1 MKYLLLLMS
10 LILPQFANAQ
20 EVANISQYQP
30 VEGSKAMVILSSIFG
45 QLGSFGANGGD
56 PFAGVISTFN
66 GAVLVIG
73 GLLVFYALLLG
84 IVGTA
89 QDGEMFGKKINATM
103 WPIRTALG
111 TAMVV
116 PLGSAGYCGIQ
127 YLVGFL
133 ISTSIGIADKTWV
146 AFVDSGN
153 LGQAISVGLVRP
165 DTKQLG
171 YTVLQSQ
178 VCLEAYKKLTHTPEA
193 LSLGGGNSN
202 FGTHVTSNNDFL
214 IYQYGDTNKQNGFTY
229 TTCGTVKVPRVQTIV
244 QAPADHSLFGNK
256 TLETESQARNQRIL
270 DKSMEQFK
278 TLESA
283 MKSQA
288 SSLVNGGTVNP
299 QAIDTII
306 NAYELAVRKVASDE
320 IMAIDAFKEV
330 SANASQDGFLG
341 VAFFYQKLTYLSDL
355 VSRSMANAPIATP
368 PVIADNIYKD
378 QYVLENAKLIDVLTK
393 TQKAQNY
400 GVSYEIGGSNSLNSV
415 NSDSDYDL
423 NSKLKDIFSLDPQ
436 SWVLSKNEHPVMAVK
451 RLGNGML
458 LLSGGGYIA
467 GEVASMA
474 ASNLQVAGYGVGE
487 PLSRAIHDA
496 TMVVS
501 MALAGTGFLLSYI
514 VPFTPTVLI
523 LAAIIGWVIACIEA
537 IIIAPVWAVMHLTAG
552 GDDFVGSGRQG
563 YRLILNLL
571 LKPTLLVFGVIASLV
586 LLPVFGNLIATIFG
600 DTFRNMNQDTNF
612 LIYITSL
619 IFGPLIY
626 GGLIFMVI
634 KRLFNAT
641 IEIPDNIMAWIT
653 NSDQTLGTSAKQIA
667 GGDGMGGNGGYAT
680 AATAAVSM
688 GTKGAMGITSA
699 PGSAYRQDNKENFDF
714 GKREE
719 RGEALRNEKASNIAE
734 IDKKVLDGI
743 KGSDLSDQQKLAQA
757 NTYSEMR
764 SRLRNDPSFMEQAS
778 KAENLTDF
786 NQILDSK
793 PEFYGRG
800 FADVSLTPKQQ
811 TTIPEAPTMNNEG
824 GSNE

>member
-10 LILPQFANAQ
+10 LLLPQFANAQ
-20 EVANISQYQP
+20 EVANLSQYQP
-30 VEGSKAMVILSSIFG
+30 AEGSKAMVILSSIFG

-73 GLLVFYALLLG
+73 GFLVFYALVLG
-84 IVGTA
+84 ILGTA

-146 AFVDSGN
+146 SFVDSGN
-153 LGQAISVGLVRP
+153 LGNAISVGLVRP

-178 VCLEAYKKLTHTPEA
+178 VCLEAYKKLTKTPA
-193 LSLGGGNSN
+193 AINLGGNNSN
-202 FGTHVTSNNDFL
+202 FGTNITSNRDFL

-229 TTCGTVKVPRVQTIV
+229 TTCGTVKIPRVQPIV
-244 QAPADHSLFGNK
+244 EAPADHSLFGNK
-256 TLETESQARNQRIL
+256 TLEAESQARNQRIL

-278 TLESA
+278 VLESA
-283 MKSQA
+283 MKSKA
-288 SSLVNGGTVNP
+288 SSLVNGGAVNP
-299 QAIDTII
+299 TEIDTII
-306 NAYELAVRKVASDE
+306 NTYELAVRKVASDE

-341 VAFFYQKLTYLSDL
+341 IAFFYQKLTYLSDL
-355 VSRSMANAPIATP
+355 VSRSMANAPVATP
-368 PVIADNIYKD
+368 PVIAENMYKD
-378 QYVLENAKLIDVLTK
+378 QYVLENAKLMDVLSK

-400 GVSYEIGGSNSLNSV
+400 GVSYELGGSNSLNSV
-415 NSDSDYDL
+415 NSDSDYDI

-458 LLSGGGYIA
+458 LLSGGGFIA
-467 GEVASMA
+467 GEMASMA

-523 LAAIIGWVIACIEA
+523 LAAIIGWTIACIEA
-537 IIIAPVWAVMHLTAG
+537 IIIAPVWAIMHLTAG

-563 YRLILNLL
+563 YRIILNLL
-571 LKPTLLVFGVIASLV
+571 LKPVLLVFGVIASLV

-612 LIYITSL
+612 VIYITSL

-626 GGLIFMVI
+626 GGLVFMVI

-641 IEIPDNIMAWIT
+641 IEIPDNIMSWIT

-688 GTKGAMGITSA
+688 ASKGGAGMLGA
-699 PGSAYRQDNKENFDF
+699 GASAYKQDNKENFDF
-714 GKREE
+714 NKRDE
-719 RGEALRNEKASNIAE
+719 RGNAMRQEKFDAITS
-734 IDKKVLDGI
+734 IDQKVLSGI
-743 KGSDLSDQQKLAQA
+743 KGSDLSDKEKMEQA
-757 NTYSEMR
+757 GTYSAFRNLMR
-764 SRLRNDPSFMEQAS
+764 ENPSFMEKAS
-778 KAENLTDF
+778 KAENLNDF
-786 NQILDSK
+786 NEILNSK
-793 PEFYGRG
+793 PEFYGRS
-800 FADVSLTPKQQ
+800 FENVSLTPRQPEPPAQ
-811 TTIPEAPTMNNEG
+811 TPTINNEG
-824 GSNE
+824 ENQ

>member
-10 LILPQFANAQ
+10 LLLPQFANAQ
-20 EVANISQYQP
+20 EVANLSQYQP
-30 VEGSKAMVILSSIFG
+30 AEGSKAMVILSSIFG

-73 GLLVFYALLLG
+73 GFLVFYALVLG
-84 IVGTA
+84 ILGTA

-146 AFVDSGN
+146 SFVDSGN
-153 LGQAISVGLVRP
+153 LGNAISVGLVRP

-178 VCLEAYKKLTHTPEA
+178 VCLEAYRKLTQEPA
-193 LSLGGGNSN
+193 AINLGGNNSN
-202 FGTHVTSNNDFL
+202 FGTNITSNRDFL

-229 TTCGTVKVPRVQTIV
+229 TTCGTVKIPRVQPIV
-244 QAPADHSLFGNK
+244 EAPADHSLFGNK
-256 TLETESQARNQRIL
+256 TLEAESQARNQRIL

-278 TLESA
+278 VLESA
-283 MKSQA
+283 MKSKA
-288 SSLVNGGTVNP
+288 SSLVNGGAVNP
-299 QAIDTII
+299 TEIDTII
-306 NAYELAVRKVASDE
+306 NTYELAVRKVASDE

-341 VAFFYQKLTYLSDL
+341 IAFFYQKLTYLSDL
-355 VSRSMANAPIATP
+355 VSRSMANAPVATP
-368 PVIADNIYKD
+368 PVIAENMYKD
-378 QYVLENAKLIDVLTK
+378 QYVLENAKLMDVLSK

-400 GVSYEIGGSNSLNSV
+400 GVSYELGGSNSLNSV

-458 LLSGGGYIA
+458 LLSGGGFIA
-467 GEVASMA
+467 GEMASMA

-523 LAAIIGWVIACIEA
+523 LAAIIGWTIACIEA
-537 IIIAPVWAVMHLTAG
+537 IIIAPVWAIMHLTAG

-563 YRLILNLL
+563 YRIILNLL
-571 LKPTLLVFGVIASLV
+571 LKPVLLVFGVIASLV

-612 LIYITSL
+612 VIYITSL

-626 GGLIFMVI
+626 GGLVFMVI

-641 IEIPDNIMAWIT
+641 IEIPDNIMSWIT

-688 GTKGAMGITSA
+688 ASKGGAGMLGA
-699 PGSAYRQDNKENFDF
+699 GASAYKQDNKENFDF
-714 GKREE
+714 NKRDE
-719 RGEALRNEKASNIAE
+719 RGNAMRQEKFDAITS
-734 IDKKVLDGI
+734 IDQKVLSGI
-743 KGSDLSDQQKLAQA
+743 KGSDLSDKEKMEQA
-757 NTYSEMR
+757 GTYSAFRNLMR
-764 SRLRNDPSFMEQAS
+764 ENPSFMEKAS
-778 KAENLTDF
+778 KAENLNDF
-786 NQILDSK
+786 NEILNSK
-793 PEFYGRG
+793 PEFYGRS
-800 FADVSLTPKQQ
+800 FENVSLTSRQPEPPAQ
-811 TTIPEAPTMNNEG
+811 TPTINNEG
-824 GSNE
+824 ENQ